1 MRGVLAR
8 ENFLFCAIVFFLSA
22 IPYRIFFFG
31 KFPSFLF
38 AIKLIKNDLAFFY
51 YGGRILNV
59 TFTVQVYSYE
69 LQYLKT

>member
-8 ENFLFCAIVFFLSA
+8 ENFLFCAIVFFLVQSL
-22 IPYRIFFFG
+22 IGIFLG
-31 KFPSFLF
+31 KVPSFLF
-38 AIKLIKNDLAFFY
+38 AIRLIKNDLAFFY
-51 YGGRILNV
+51 YGGCILNV

>member
-8 ENFLFCAIVFFLSA
+8 ENFLFCAIVFFLVQSL
-22 IPYRIFFFG
+22 IGFFFFG

-51 YGGRILNV
+51 YGGCILNV